1 MIEPETDSQGFIAHK
16 QPDTPGA
23 MEYST
28 GCQADRAAQPIDSMV
43 TESNQAAQD
52 QHDMKMEC
60 KMAEDKPE
68 DVKMET
74 QGDTPLAKQ
83 LASNDLAGIT
93 PEELHTKTVLD
104 ITKANLDILFV
115 GINPGYHS
123 ALTGHH
129 YSGTGNHFWTCL
141 FSSRLIPEPF
151 TADRD
156 REVLQH
162 GIGLCNVVSR
172 TTASGQDLSS
182 AEIREG
188 CRRLV
193 DKLQTLQPLVACFN
207 GKSIWESFCRE
218 MLPGTYKKRDF
229 AFGRQDIAPLPG
241 IKTVFYVMA
250 SSSARC
256 AAFPTAET
264 KLPFFREVKNIRD
277 RKVEHEETAKG
288 LAGLA
293 SIGGNLPKFTGH
305 DVSPKVYSGSPRP
318 MGIDDGK
325 ERKGKKRPIEDLDH
339 PKSKLKHMTKKE
351 EPTPPQHRLA
361 GGGISHDML
370 KDPSENER
378 MERVRKWVNGQD
390 FSRASPEPPLPSDPV
405 HRIDPTHQDLYNALQ
420 KHMQPITMLHHA
432 GAVHSHF
439 LSKPDYWPA
448 LGLSD
453 DRVLQSAYSLQG
465 VTPPLAQTSLSA
477 FQGLS
482 SGALSNALAGGTGLP
497 GNQGTPWPY
506 GAIPFNAQSG
516 VSPSLY
522 RLPAISPYDW
532 SKALSG
538 AAESSS
544 RLIPFVPV
552 IPAGLQ
558 TGLQNSL
565 QFMLPGQN
573 QSVIYPPGY
582 NLPEPGNKNPPQ

>member
-1 MIEPETDSQGFIAHK
+1 MIKQGTNSTGLPVK
-16 QPDTPGA
+16 KPDTPGA
-23 MEYST
+23 MECST
-28 GCQADRAAQPIDSMV
+28 GCQADRAALPVDSMV

-52 QHDMKMEC
+52 QMMEC
-60 KMAEDKPE
+60 KMEEMTKAEVQDI
-68 DVKMET
+68 KMET

-104 ITKANLDILFV
+104 ITRPNLDILFV

-141 FSSRLIPEPF
+141 YTSRLIPEPF

-182 AEIREG
+182 SEIREG

-193 DKLQTLQPLVACFN
+193 EKLSTLQPLVACFN

-218 MLPGTYKKRDF
+218 ILPGTYKKRDF
-229 AFGRQDIAPLPG
+229 AFGRQDIAPLQG

-264 KLPFFREVKNIRD
+264 KLPFFREVKNIKD
-277 RKVEHEETAKG
+277 KLKSDESAKG

-305 DVSPKVYSGSPRP
+305 DISPKVYSGSPRP
-318 MGIDDGK
+318 PGMDDAK
-325 ERKGKKRPIEDLDH
+325 ERKGKKRPIEESDH
-339 PKSKLKHMTKKE
+339 PKSKLKHMTKKDDG
-351 EPTPPQHRLA
+351 PVIPQHRLA
-361 GGGISHDML
+361 GGGISTDML

-378 MERVRKWVNGQD
+378 MERVRKWVNNQD
-390 FSRASPEPPLPSDPV
+390 FSRASPEPPLPSDTT
-405 HRIDPTHQDLYNALQ
+405 RADQQTQQDLYNALQ
-420 KHMQPITMLHHA
+420 KHMQPITMLHH
-432 GAVHSHF
+432 GVHPF

-453 DRVLQSAYSLQG
+453 ERVLQSAYNLQG
-465 VTPPLAQTSLSA
+465 VAQPLAQTSLSA

-482 SGALSNALAGGTGLP
+482 SGLSTALAGGTGLP
-497 GNQGTPWPY
+497 NNPGTAPWPY
-506 GAIPFNAQSG
+506 GALQSG

-538 AAESSS
+538 AAGYSDASA
-544 RLIPFVPV
+544 RVIPFVPV
-552 IPAGLQ
+552 IPAQLP
-558 TGLQNSL
+558 TGLSNSL
-565 QFMLPGQN
+565 QFVLPGQN
-573 QSVIYPPGY
+573 PQGVIYPGGY
-582 NLPEPGNKNPPQ
+582 NLPETGSKNPPQ